1 MGDYKRSTRECAF
14 GQLRPELVQ
23 AIRDYLQK
31 HELGTIEADISICCE
46 TMSEKKKKGFL
57 RTLLGDNSDAIH
69 YTGMLVAPGWLIWAT
84 WGARSGVVV
93 MAARLENIQVTDFAS
108 QLINDTGLE
117 VFGFLRGFTER
128 SERVYRLGARAS
140 RTAISRDGQGG
151 GAGPQV
157 KADWQASE
165 RLPAIAFHLCY

>member
-1 MGDYKRSTRECAF
+1 MMCESQEKETRVGDYMRSTRECAF

-69 YTGMLVAPGWLIWAT
+69 YTGMLVTPGWLIWAT
-84 WGARSGVVV
+84 WGAKSGVVI
-93 MAARLENIQVTDFAS
+93 MAARLEDIQVTDFAS

-117 VFGFLRGFTER
+117 VFGFLSGFA
-128 SERVYRLGARAS
+128 ERVSAFIGLGPEPAAERFSA
-140 RTAISRDGQGG
+140 T
-151 GAGPQV
+151 V
-157 KADWQASE
+157 KAAAQG
-165 RLPAIAFHLCY
+165 RG